1 MNGLLAMLN
10 HLAATALAGSSSGGA
25 LQFRSIVLDPDGGR
39 IVARVDHPQCS
50 GEVVLRL
57 QVVDSQAA
65 GESEESQGRRQTIYL
80 TLESV
85 PEKLGPHIEPFRRV
99 LEKARLRL
107 ELDFEP

>member
-10 HLAATALAGSSSGGA
+10 HLAATALAGRSGGGA
-25 LQFRSIVLDPDGGR
+25 LQFRSMVLDPEGGR

-57 QVVDSQAA
+57 RVE
-65 GESEESQGRRQTIYL
+65 ESEESDGRRQTIHL
-80 TLESV
+80 SLESV
-85 PEKLGPHIEPFRRV
+85 PETLGPHIEPFRRV

>member
-10 HLAATALAGSSSGGA
+10 HLAATALTGGSGGGA
-25 LQFRSIVLDPDGGR
+25 LQFRSMVLDPEGGR

-57 QVVDSQAA
+57 RVE
-65 GESEESQGRRQTIYL
+65 ESEESDGRRQTIHL
-80 TLESV
+80 SLESV
-85 PEKLGPHIEPFRRV
+85 PETLGPHIEPFRRV